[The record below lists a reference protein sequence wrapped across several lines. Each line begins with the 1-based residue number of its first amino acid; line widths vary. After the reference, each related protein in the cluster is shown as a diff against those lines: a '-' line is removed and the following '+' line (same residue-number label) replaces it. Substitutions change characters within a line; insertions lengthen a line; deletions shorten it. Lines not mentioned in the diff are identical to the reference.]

1 MQNAIGLPEPALVS
15 PETFLDRMIHIW
27 SQPPFNMP
35 TSPALLGGWRVLAD
49 HFHGVILGNLSETQ
63 VKLSFGETQVRPSF
77 VLPLPT
83 GAGKTEGTCVYAAL
97 QAEKNAGHP
106 NPIGVLIV
114 TRLIADADKVVNKI
128 NTIAGRKVAVAH
140 HSENKLAGSVM
151 AQHDV
156 LVITHQA
163 FMNAAQTFANHE
175 MERWNTLHSW
185 YRGVRSLIIVD
196 EALANAVD
204 HNKITSEDLEVV
216 LRAVPYQLRDQHPS
230 AIRSIEL
237 LKAFLDKK
245 ERTQAPGAEQVSLCW
260 GVGAP
265 KLVEEMN
272 ALRDAL
278 RSVDFDPTLYSEDA
292 AQTVDDILEDLE
304 AMFDSHAYY
313 YRQGAQHSLNCSRY
327 LLYDGMPG
335 VVILDA
341 TAHCNLLH
349 ALLESTAYV
358 VVPVPSRIRDYGNVT
373 LHVARTSAGLGKTT
387 MNDTKHL
394 RLPRL
399 AKELAEQIAPGRSV
413 FLCVHKLAKDLAV
426 TFSTEALPLKVAWWG
441 AVDGRNDWADCDV
454 AVIFGLPYMEPR
466 RAINNV
472 FATRGPRDDAWLQAP
487 PVLRGNINVLDVMIQ
502 RDVSASVVQAINRIC
517 CRKMIDVEGRCE
529 KADVYIALP
538 QDWRGDAILDDI
550 RMNMPT
556 IHVTPWDFQPDGPKV
571 YAPRSKSAAEAVIGF
586 IRDRK
591 PGAVLLSHIKREL
604 SLSDKQLA
612 RLKEDLA
619 NATSNITVA
628 LRELGVIYKVEGR
641 GRGAKSYLVK
651 AA

>member
-1 MQNAIGLPEPALVS
+1 
-15 PETFLDRMIHIW
+15 
-27 SQPPFNMP
+27 MP
-35 TSPALLGGWRVLAD
+35 TSQALLDGWRVTVD
-49 HFHGVILGNLSETQ
+49 HFHGVIISNLGDTQ
-63 VKLSFGETQVRPSF
+63 VKPSF

-83 GAGKTEGTCVYAAL
+83 GAGKTEGTCVYSAL
-97 QAEKNAGHP
+97 QAQKNVDHP

-114 TRLIADADKVVNKI
+114 TRLIADADKVANKI
-128 NTIAGRKVAVAH
+128 NMLAGREVAVAH
-140 HSENKLAGSVM
+140 HSENKISASVM

-163 FMNAAQTFANHE
+163 FMNASQAFANHE
-175 MERWNTLHSW
+175 TERWNTLHSW
-185 YRGVRSLIIVD
+185 DRGVRSLIIVD

-216 LRAVPYQLRDQHPS
+216 LRAVPYHLRDQHPA
-230 AIRSIEL
+230 AIRSLEL

-245 ERTQAPGAEQVSLCW
+245 RRTQAPGAEQVSLCW

-265 KLVEEMN
+265 KLVEETE
-272 ALRDAL
+272 ALRNAL

-292 AQTVDDILEDLE
+292 AQTIDDILQDLE
-304 AMFDSHAYY
+304 AMFDGYAYY
-313 YRQGAQHSLNCSRY
+313 YRQGAQHSLNSSRY
-327 LLYDGMPG
+327 LLPEGMPG

-341 TAHCNLLH
+341 TAHCNLLY
-349 ALLESTAYV
+349 ALLESTVYL
-358 VVPVPSRIRDYGNVT
+358 VPVPTRIRDYGNVT
-373 LHVARTSAGLGKTT
+373 LHVARTSAGLGKTK
-387 MNDTKHL
+387 MKDAKHI

-399 AKELAEQIAPGRSV
+399 AKELAEQIAPGRAV
-413 FLCVHKLAKDLAV
+413 FLCVHKLAKDLAA

-441 AVDGRNDWADCDV
+441 AVDGRNEWADCDV
-454 AVIFGLPYMEPR
+454 AVIFGLPYMDPR

-472 FATRGPRDDAWLQAP
+472 LATRGPRDDAWLQAP
-487 PVLRGNINVLDVMIQ
+487 PVLSGNINVLDVMMQ

-517 CRKMIDVEGRCE
+517 CRKMIDVEGRCK
-529 KADVYIALP
+529 KADVYIVLP

-550 RMNMPT
+550 RMNMPG
-556 IHVTPWDFQPDGPKV
+556 IHVTTWDFQPDGPKV
-571 YAPRSKSAAEAVIGF
+571 YAPRSKSAAEAVIGLM
-586 IRDRK
+586 RDRE

-604 SLSDKQLA
+604 SLSDKQLT

-619 NATSNITVA
+619 NATSKITGA
-628 LRELGVIYKVEGR
+628 LREAGVIYKVEGR